1 MRSPMLAVLV
11 AGATVALMPVS
22 ASALCDPNGPRGAF
36 VYGIPAA
43 DNPVWCE
50 ISRGAAA
57 SPEQGAYGYGYGY
70 GYGAAPTTHRRTSP
84 RRRR

>member
-1 MRSPMLAVLV
+1 MKSLMLAVLV
-11 AGATVALMPVS
+11 AGAGVALMPVN
-22 ASALCDPNGPRGAF
+22 ASALCDPNGPRGGF

-57 SPEQGAYGYGYGY
+57 SPEQGAYGYGYGV
-70 GYGAAPTTHRRTSP
+70 GPTTHHRTLSRRH
-84 RRRR
+84 R

>member
-1 MRSPMLAVLV
+1 MLAVLV

-57 SPEQGAYGYGYGY
+57 SPEQGGYGY

>member
-1 MRSPMLAVLV
+1 MLAVLV

-57 SPEQGAYGYGYGY
+57 SPEQGGYGYA
-70 GYGAAPTTHRRTSP
+70 YGAAPTTHRRTSP
-84 RRRR
+84 RRHR

>member
-1 MRSPMLAVLV
+1 MLAVLV

-70 GYGAAPTTHRRTSP
+70 GAAPTTHRRTSP

>member
-70 GYGAAPTTHRRTSP
+70 GAAPTTHRRTSP